1 MHLFN
6 SWGTRL
12 VQSAAIVSSIHSIDT
27 ESQIL
32 KSHKRD
38 LTPLHQYQVLPG
50 KLSHV
55 YKIAYVFDAR
65 MLYETLGKHKNS
77 KELKTQRGPL

>member
-32 KSHKRD
+32 SHINGT
-38 LTPLHQYQVLPG
+38 LLHCISTKYYQVQ
-50 KLSHV
+50 V
-55 YKIAYVFDAR
+55 V
-65 MLYETLGKHKNS
+65 TCV
-77 KELKTQRGPL
+77 